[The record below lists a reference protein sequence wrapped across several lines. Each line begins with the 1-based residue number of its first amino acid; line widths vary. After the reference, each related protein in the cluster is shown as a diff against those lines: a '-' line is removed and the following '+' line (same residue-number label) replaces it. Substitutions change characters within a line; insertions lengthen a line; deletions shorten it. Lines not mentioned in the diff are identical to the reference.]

1 VPNFSEPV
9 STSFLGL
16 SVALLLVVIALGIYA
31 VKKFKKE
38 V

>member
-9 STSFLGL
+9 TLTFIAQTIGIIFVI
-16 SVALLLVVIALGIYA
+16 VAIGIVA